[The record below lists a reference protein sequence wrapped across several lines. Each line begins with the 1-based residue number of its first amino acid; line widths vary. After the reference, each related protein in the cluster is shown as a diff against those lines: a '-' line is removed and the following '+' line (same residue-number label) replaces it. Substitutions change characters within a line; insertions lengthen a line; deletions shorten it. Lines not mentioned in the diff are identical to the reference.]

1 MSTARDAG
9 RVRFTERSVL
19 PGLRPALGYSLFY
32 LGVIVLLP
40 LAALFLRATGMSW
53 EQFWSAAS
61 SPRALA
67 SYRLSFGAALLGGL
81 VNAGF
86 GLLTAWVLVRYEF
99 PGRRIIDALV
109 DLLG

>member
-40 LAALFLRATGMSW
+40 LAEQTSDVCTIAACCLALDAVEGRHVFRT
-53 EQFWSAAS
+53 AA
-61 SPRALA
+61 
-67 SYRLSFGAALLGGL
+67 
-81 VNAGF
+81 
-86 GLLTAWVLVRYEF
+86 
-99 PGRRIIDALV
+99 
-109 DLLG
+109 